1 MSFYFG
7 QVFSG
12 TPGMYLYGCVS
23 LLAPEC
29 VVCLYLC
36 VRYQIKVSVKNHI
49 MCQTSVKVIPYCVK
63 HIKVLLVPR
72 YQSSPCVDPYHH

>member
-12 TPGMYLYGCVS
+12 TPGMYLYGCVN

-29 VVCLYLC
+29 VMCVCIC
-36 VRYQIKVSVKNHI
+36 V
-49 MCQTSVKVIPYCVK
+49 C
-63 HIKVLLVPR
+63 HIK
-72 YQSSPCVDPYHH
+72 SKCK